1 MGVTDQQ
8 GTLATGRAK
17 VCWGWPVA
25 ITAGLISQSTELW
38 STVCGTFCIAAVA
51 LYTLRSLSNLY
62 GTHLCT

>member
-25 ITAGLISQSTELW
+25 ITAGLISPEHRTLEHRVWHFLYSRRG
-38 STVCGTFCIAAVA
+38 TVHAEVPV
-51 LYTLRSLSNLY
+51 
-62 GTHLCT
+62 